1 MEISRDEIRAA
12 VAAQL
17 GSAATEIA
25 DTDDLIQMG
34 LNSMRMMSLAGGWR
48 KRGSGITFADLAGSP
63 TIERW
68 HALLGGDEISS
79 PATPDD
85 RAAEPDQALGSRAV
99 PAGHH
104 ATCVLDRSL
113 RRTRAGRCRR
123 PPLRRIRRWP
133 NRCNAPGSSGIAAGR
148 GASHATYP
156 IPAGRDA
163 ADDGRAGPTGLQRG
177 RPARTESGCGGNR
190 TDGVAR
196 T

>member
-48 KRGSGITFADLAGSP
+48 KRGSGISFADLAGSP

-68 HALLGGDEISS
+68 HALLGGDELSR

-85 RAAEPDQALGSRAV
+85 RAAEPDQALEAA
-99 PAGHH
+99 PFPLATMQH
-104 ATCVLDRSL
+104 AYWIGRSDEQEL
-113 RRTRAGRCRR
+113 G
-123 PPLRRIRRWP
+123 
-133 NRCNAPGSSGIAAGR
+133 GVAAHLYVEFDG
-148 GASHATYP
+148 GPIHATYP
-156 IPAGRDA
+156 IPAGRDT
-163 ADDGRAGPTGLQRG
+163 ADDGRVGATGRQRG
-177 RPARTESGCGGNR
+177 RPARTESGRGGNR
-190 TDGVAR
+190 TDGGA
-196 T
+196 

>member
-1 MEISRDEIRAA
+1 MDISRDEIRAA

-17 GSAATEIA
+17 GSAVTEIA

-68 HALLGGDEISS
+68 HALLVGGEIAS

-85 RAAEPDQALGSRAV
+85 RAAEPEQALEAA
-99 PAGHH
+99 PFPLATMQH
-104 ATCVLDRSL
+104 AYWIGRSDEQEL
-113 RRTRAGRCRR
+113 GGVAAHLYVEFDGGPIDPTR
-123 PPLRRIRRWP
+123 LH
-133 NRCNAPGSSGIAAGR
+133 SSGIATGR
-148 GASHATYP
+148 GPSDAANP
-156 IPAGRDA
+156 IPAGWNA
-163 ADDGRAGPTGLQRG
+163 TDDVRAEPARLQRG
-177 RPARTESGCGGNR
+177 RPARTESGRGGNR
-190 TDGVAR
+190 TGGIAR